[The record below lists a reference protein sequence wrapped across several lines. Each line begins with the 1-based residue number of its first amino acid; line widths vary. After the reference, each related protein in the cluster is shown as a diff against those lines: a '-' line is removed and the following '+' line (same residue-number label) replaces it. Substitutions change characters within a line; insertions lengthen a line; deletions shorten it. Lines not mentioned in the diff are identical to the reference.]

1 MKKTVLGLAMSALLI
16 TGSAMAQDN
25 SATVAIDGTVKP
37 AGTVCSVQSSETSVS
52 LLELPE
58 NLINQG
64 DNATSPYIVHLS
76 VNGDPKCTTLVEE
89 GKMAF
94 RFSGV
99 ADEGD
104 GTALANLLTDDSAA
118 KGVAIGMFDGDNKP
132 VAVNTGLLTA
142 KKDTTFGLQMVRLTG
157 SQAVSGNI
165 NSYVTIDIE
174 RL

>member
-1 MKKTVLGLAMSALLI
+1 MKNTVLGLAISALFI

-25 SATVAIDGTVKP
+25 SATVVIDGIVKP
-37 AGTVCSVQSSETSVS
+37 ADTVCAVQASEASVS

-58 NLINQG
+58 SLINQG
-64 DNATSPYIVHLS
+64 DNATAPYIVHLA
-76 VNGDPKCTTLVEE
+76 VDGDTKCATLVDE
-89 GKMAF
+89 GKLAF

-132 VAVNTGLLTA
+132 VPVNTGLLPA